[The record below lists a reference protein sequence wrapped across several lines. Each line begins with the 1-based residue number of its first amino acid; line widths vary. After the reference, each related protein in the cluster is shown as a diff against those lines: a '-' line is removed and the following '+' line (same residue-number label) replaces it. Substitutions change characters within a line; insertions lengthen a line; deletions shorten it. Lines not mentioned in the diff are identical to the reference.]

1 MISLALF
8 IVLVS
13 WLAKI
18 FLHFFKHKD
27 FGNIEN
33 TKLYNKLKTKW
44 EGL

>member
-13 WLAKI
+13 WLIKT

-27 FGNIEN
+27 YGDIRN
-33 TKLYNKLKTKW
+33 TKLFNKLQTKW
-44 EGL
+44 EAL

>member
-27 FGNIEN
+27 YGDIRN

-44 EGL
+44 EAL

>member
-27 FGNIEN
+27 IGDIRN
-33 TKLYNKLKTKW
+33 TKLYNKLQTKW

>member
-27 FGNIEN
+27 FGDIRN
-33 TKLYNKLKTKW
+33 TKLYNKLLTKW